1 MLQPHRRVIPKIVLI
16 FSVFCLAALA
26 VMGFGGDIAPLPAK
40 QWNQEN
46 LAKIQSAAAEPVTF
60 AVMGDSR
67 DNPMVFGGVL
77 NKVDR
82 DSDLAFVIH
91 LGDMV
96 REANLGQYQTFFTV
110 ARQNLHKP
118 LLAVVGN
125 HELYG
130 DQDLDLF
137 HQIFGQDYYAFQIGQ
152 NYFIVI
158 NDAAE
163 EEGMSQAQLR
173 WLEAELQKS
182 QNYKTRM
189 VFCHIPM
196 YDPRDGDKP
205 HCQKPEEAAKLLAL
219 FKKYNVTHVFAGHIH
234 SYYAGDWKGLPY
246 TITGGAGAPLSGTD
260 PQHAFYHYLKVSLRG
275 DQVQIQVAPLAE
287 PAGK

>member
-1 MLQPHRRVIPKIVLI
+1 MFQHLRRVIPKIVLI
-16 FSVFCLAALA
+16 FSAFCLAAWA
-26 VMGFGGDIAPLPAK
+26 GVGFAGDIAPLPAK

-46 LAKIQSAAAEPVTF
+46 LAKVQSAAAEPVTF

-67 DNPMVFGGVL
+67 DNPPAFGGL
-77 NKVDR
+77 LKKVDR
-82 DSDLAFVIH
+82 DSELAFVIH

-96 REANLGQYQTFFTV
+96 REAELEQYQTFFTV
-110 ARQNLHKP
+110 VRQNLHKP

-125 HELYG
+125 HELTG
-130 DQDLDLF
+130 DRDLKLF
-137 HQIFGQDYYAFQIGQ
+137 HPMFGPDYYAFQIGQ
-152 NYFIVI
+152 NYFIAI

-189 VFCHIPM
+189 VFCHIPL

-205 HCQKPEEAAKLLAL
+205 HSLKPEEAAKLSAL

-246 TITGGAGAPLSGTD
+246 TITGGAGAPLVGTD
-260 PQHAFYHYLKVSLRG
+260 PQHDFYHYLKVSLQG

>member
-1 MLQPHRRVIPKIVLI
+1 MFQHLRRVIPKIVLI
-16 FSVFCLAALA
+16 FSVFCLAAWA
-26 VMGFGGDIAPLPAK
+26 GVGFAGDIAPLPAK

-46 LAKIQSAAAEPVTF
+46 LAKVQSAAAEPVTF
-60 AVMGDSR
+60 AVMGDSGG
-67 DNPMVFGGVL
+67 NPLVFGGL
-77 NKVDR
+77 LKKVDR
-82 DSDLAFVIH
+82 DSALAFVIH

-96 REANLGQYQTFFTV
+96 REAGLEQYQTFFTV
-110 ARQNLHKP
+110 VRQNLHKP

-125 HELYG
+125 HELTG
-130 DQDLDLF
+130 DRELNLF
-137 HQIFGQDYYAFQIGQ
+137 HPMFGPDYYAFQIGQ

-163 EEGMSQAQLR
+163 QEGMSQAQLS

-189 VFCHIPM
+189 VFCHIPL
-196 YDPRDGDKP
+196 YDPRNVDKP
-205 HCQKPEEAAKLLAL
+205 HALKPEEAAKLSAL

-246 TITGGAGAPLSGTD
+246 TITGGAGAPLVGTD
-260 PQHAFYHYLKVSLRG
+260 PQHAFYHYLKVSLQG

-287 PAGK
+287 PASK

>member
-1 MLQPHRRVIPKIVLI
+1 MFQHHRRVIPKIVLI

-26 VMGFGGDIAPLPAK
+26 GMGFAGDIAPLPAK

-46 LAKIQSAAAEPVTF
+46 LAKIQSAAAEPLTF

-67 DNPMVFGGVL
+67 DNPPVFGGVL
-77 NKVDR
+77 KKVDS

-91 LGDMV
+91 LGDLV
-96 REANLGQYQTFFTV
+96 GVANLEQYQTFFTV
-110 ARQNLHKP
+110 VRQNLHKP

-125 HELYG
+125 HELNG
-130 DQDLDLF
+130 DRGLDLF
-137 HQIFGQDYYAFQIGQ
+137 HEIFGPDYYAFQIGQ
-152 NYFIVI
+152 NYFIAI
-158 NDAAE
+158 DDAAK
-163 EEGMSQAQLR
+163 EGLSQAQLR

-189 VFCHIPM
+189 VFCHIPL
-196 YDPRDGDKP
+196 YDPKDDDKP
-205 HCQKPEEAAKLLAL
+205 HCLKPEEAAKLLAL

-234 SYYAGDWKGLPY
+234 SYYAGNWKGLPY

-260 PQHAFYHYLKVSLRG
+260 PQHAFYHYLKVTLRNK
-275 DQVQIQVAPLAE
+275 QVQIQVQPL
-287 PAGK
+287 PGGW